1 MRSLHRNYMYIY
13 SGDRLEVWLV
23 KGLNNTS
30 DSNEFT

>member
-1 MRSLHRNYMYIY
+1 MRSLHRNYIY